1 LRFAKPPHFVTT
13 TKETPQMPTQKAR
26 GDAWADTRVSGFAS
40 REEFHSAL
48 RGVHLKHGE
57 LQELFRCS
65 RGIADKLAA
74 RPDFPRPIS
83 LTEDGLNLRYVYDE
97 VIRYRDTHRREIN
110 GLLRARR
117 RVSAKSAE
125 DAVRAGLA
133 ALRAARQSGN
143 FR

>member
-1 LRFAKPPHFVTT
+1 
-13 TKETPQMPTQKAR
+13 MPTPKAR
-26 GDAWADTRVSGFAS
+26 GDAWADTRVRGFAS
-40 REEFHSAL
+40 REELHSAL
-48 RGVHLKHGE
+48 RGVHLKHSE

-97 VIRYRDTHRREIN
+97 VIAYRDAHRRELK
-110 GLLRARR
+110 GLWRRPRAPT
-117 RVSAKSAE
+117 KTAE
-125 DAVRAGLA
+125 QAVRAGLE
-133 ALRAARQSGN
+133 ALRAARQPTN